1 MRQEIVIID
10 DDNITIEILKSA
22 LSQEYDIHCFTD
34 PVAGQNY
41 VLEHCPDIVLL
52 DINMPE
58 RNGLEICQDIKSH
71 PNMAY
76 TNILFITSLNSHVD
90 EEKGLKVG
98 AVDYINKP
106 LCLPVIKNRID
117 IHIRLNMHRKLLS
130 KLVQH
135 QKDKLE
141 RTEEEFIR
149 LFLKH
154 DEKLKGMWQ
163 S

>member
-1 MRQEIVIID
+1 MTQKIVLID

-22 LSQEYDIHCFTD
+22 LSDYEVHSFTD
-34 PVAGQNY
+34 PNLGLNY
-41 VLEHCPDIVLL
+41 VLDNSPDIVLL

-58 RNGLEICQDIKSH
+58 RNGLEICEEIRSH

-76 TNILFITSLNSHVD
+76 TNILFITSLSSQID
-90 EEKGLKVG
+90 EEKGLKAG

-106 LCLPVIKNRID
+106 LCLPVIKNRIE
-117 IHIRLNMHRKLLS
+117 IHLKLNLHRKLLS
-130 KLVQH
+130 KLIKH

-149 LFLKH
+149 LFLKQ
-154 DEKLKGMWQ
+154 ESKLNGFLNN
-163 S
+163 